1 MKFSQRLVLVFLPL
15 VLVSLIVVGAFAF
28 LTANR
33 MIEDSLETHLTAISY
48 TKFSAF
54 ERWIRD
60 IKVIT
65 ESIAQRPLVI
75 TYTEVI
81 VSTDPSSGVYQ
92 SVSEALV
99 RDHLIPNLTAVGGI
113 TDYMILD
120 PADGKIVASSNETM
134 IGKFRENEDFFLE
147 GKVATYASQIHYSPA
162 DEGTVL
168 HVSTP
173 IHNSSGELVAV
184 LVGHVDLEELSRI
197 MSDDPYRLDTQETYL
212 ISDAHLYITHP
223 KNVGWIHPQQTL
235 FSEGINQCVAGNSGF
250 REYADY
256 AGVPVYG
263 SYLWSEEWNFCI
275 LTEVDRSL
283 AHQPITELR
292 NLVLASSVGISI
304 LGVILSVWFARLS
317 TKPVDTLLSG
327 VQQIGQGNLEYRLP
341 SAKGLEFNQ
350 LTQAINEMA
359 NNLLMSRELN
369 ERMFAEVQQSRD
381 TLEIQV
387 QERTQD
393 LQEAQRATL
402 NMLVDL
408 EDAQIDLEKQAKDL
422 KRSNEELE
430 SFAYIASHDLQ
441 EPLRMVASYLQ
452 LIERRYAD
460 KLDDAGHEFIHY
472 AVDGAARMKNLIN
485 DLLAYSRVGT
495 KGRPFEEV
503 SLNSVVGRVCAN
515 LQRTIDEQ
523 KAVITVGDL
532 PEIMAD
538 ERQMVQVFQNLV
550 GNGIKFHGEE
560 TPMIHIDAKQ
570 VANPRNNRDWVRIT
584 VQDNGIGIEEQYFER
599 IFVIF
604 QRLHTTTEYEGTGIG
619 LAICKKI
626 IERHGGE
633 ISVESE
639 PGKGTK
645 FICLL
650 PIQHDEEK

>member
-1 MKFSQRLVLVFLPL
+1 MKFSTRLILIFLPMAL
-15 VLVSLIVVGAFAF
+15 IPLIVLGIMSYQ
-28 LTANR
+28 TADQTIQENLD
-33 MIEDSLETHLTAISY
+33 IHLTGISY
-48 TKFSAF
+48 SKFSSF

-60 IKVIT
+60 TKRML

-75 TYTEVI
+75 ENIEELLANETGSDGFNAAYT
-81 VSTDPSSGVYQ
+81 T
-92 SVSEALV
+92 LV
-99 RDHLIPNLTAVGGI
+99 NDHLIPNLPAAGGI
-113 TDYMILD
+113 SDFMVLHPNTGQI
-120 PADGKIVASSNETM
+120 IASSNAEM
-134 IGKFRENEDFFLE
+134 VGKFRESEDFFLQGKVRTFATSIEYTPADGETTLHIGTPINTKE
-147 GKVATYASQIHYSPA
+147 GK
-162 DEGTVL
+162 
-168 HVSTP
+168 
-173 IHNSSGELVAV
+173 LVAV
-184 LVGHVDLEELSRI
+184 LVGHVDLNELSEI
-197 MSDDPYRLDTQETYL
+197 MLEDPFAKNTQETY
-212 ISDAHLYITHP
+212 IVASNHLPVTEL
-223 KNVGWIHPQQTL
+223 KNVEWFNPQQTL
-235 FSEGINQCVAGNSGF
+235 FSDGIETCLNGEDGF
-250 REYADY
+250 GKYVDY
-256 AGVPVYG
+256 RGAEVYG
-263 SYLWSEEWNFCI
+263 AYLWREEWDFCV
-275 LTEVDRSL
+275 LTEVDV
-283 AHQPITELR
+283 AIANQPTIGLR
-292 NLVLASSVGISI
+292 NLTFAIA
-304 LGVILSVWFARLS
+304 LGGSALVVALSVIFARIS
-317 TKPVDTLLSG
+317 TNPIQALMTG
-327 VQQIGQGNLEYRLP
+327 VNQIGQGNLSYRLP
-341 SAKGLEFNQ
+341 PAKGFEFKQ
-350 LTQAINEMA
+350 LTSAINEMA

-369 ERMFAEVQQSRD
+369 ERMYEEVQQSRD

-387 QERTQD
+387 QERTQE
-393 LQEAQRATL
+393 LEEAQRATL

-408 EDAQIDLEKQAKDL
+408 EDAQEDLEKQARDL

-495 KGRPFEEV
+495 KGQPFEEV

-515 LQRTIDEQ
+515 LQRTVDEN

-570 VANPRNNRDWVRIT
+570 VAHPRDNRDWVRIT

>member
-15 VLVSLIVVGAFAF
+15 VLVSILVVALFAF

-33 MIEDSLETHLTAISY
+33 MIEDSLETNLTAISY
-48 TKFSAF
+48 SKFSSF

-60 IKVIT
+60 IKRKT
-65 ESIAQRPLVI
+65 EALAQRPLVQV
-75 TYTEVI
+75 YSEEI
-81 VSTDPSSGVYQ
+81 VSSDLTSAAYQ
-92 SVSEALV
+92 NAKEALI
-99 RDHLIPNLTAVGGI
+99 RDHLIPNLTAAGGI
-113 TDYMILD
+113 TDFMVID
-120 PADGKIVASSNETM
+120 VADGKIVASSNELM
-134 IGKFRENEDFFLE
+134 VGKFREHEEFFLE
-147 GKVATYASQIHYSPA
+147 GKVATYASRIHYSPA
-162 DEGTVL
+162 EEGTVL

-173 IHNSSGELVAV
+173 IHSPSGQLVAV
-184 LVGHVDLEELSRI
+184 LVGHVDLEELTRI
-197 MSDDPYRLDTQETYL
+197 MTDDPYKYDTQETYL
-212 ISDAHLYITHP
+212 ISEAHLYITHP
-223 KNVGWIHPQQTL
+223 QNVAWINPQQTM
-235 FSEGINQCVAGNSGF
+235 FSEGIDQCVAGNSGF
-250 REYADY
+250 GEYNDYAD
-256 AGVPVYG
+256 VPIYG
-263 SYLWSEEWNFCI
+263 SYLWSEEWGFCI
-275 LTEVDRSL
+275 LTEVDRAV
-283 AHQPITELR
+283 AHQPISELR
-292 NLVLASSVGISI
+292 NLVLASGAGIGV
-304 LGVILSVWFARLS
+304 LAVILSFWFAQMS
-317 TKPVDTLLSG
+317 TKPIDTLLTG
-327 VQQIGQGNLEYRLP
+327 VQQIGEGNLEHRIP
-341 SAKGLEFNQ
+341 PAKGLEFEQ
-350 LTQAINEMA
+350 LTAAINEMT
-359 NNLLMSRELN
+359 NNLFMSRELN
-369 ERMFAEVQQSRD
+369 EKMFAEVQQSRD

-387 QERTQD
+387 QERTQE

-408 EDAQIDLEKQAKDL
+408 ENAQLDLEKQAKDL
-422 KRSNEELE
+422 KRSNQELE

-460 KLDDAGHEFIHY
+460 KLDDAGHEFINY

-495 KGRPFEEV
+495 KGRPFEEI
-503 SLNSVVGRVCAN
+503 SLNSVIGRVCVN

-538 ERQMVQVFQNLV
+538 ERQMVQVFQNLI

-570 VANPRNNRDWVRIT
+570 VANPRDNRDWVRIT

-650 PIQHDEEK
+650 PMQHDEEK